1 MCGNGLRCVAA
12 YLHIKGKQGNNFII
26 ATDMGDMDV
35 KVVKTGKKTYFVEIN
50 MGILN
55 EFE

>member
-12 YLHIKGKQGNNFII
+12 YLHIKGKQGNNFVI

-55 EFE
+55 EF